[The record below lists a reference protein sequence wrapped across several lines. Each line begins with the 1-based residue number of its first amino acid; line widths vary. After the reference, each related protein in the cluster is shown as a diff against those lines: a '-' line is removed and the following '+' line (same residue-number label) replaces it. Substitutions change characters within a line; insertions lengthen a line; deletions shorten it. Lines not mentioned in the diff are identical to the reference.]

1 MAGVARSVSVQ
12 AQAVIDRQIASI
24 DDTGLCFGLGPWV
37 REKYSGPSLA
47 EMGILRTVRPAC

>member
-1 MAGVARSVSVQ
+1 VQ
-12 AQAVIDRQIASI
+12 AQAVIDRQSASI